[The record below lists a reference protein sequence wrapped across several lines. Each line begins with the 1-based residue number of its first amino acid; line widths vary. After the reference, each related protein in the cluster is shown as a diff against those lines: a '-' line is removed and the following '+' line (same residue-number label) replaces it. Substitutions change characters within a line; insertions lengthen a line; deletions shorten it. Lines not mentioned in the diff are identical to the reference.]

1 MDKFTQEVN
10 EAILKHKWIE
20 SEKVGK
26 DIGIINARRD
36 WLINHWGSQQ
46 LNQKYKF
53 LPITV
58 NNYIILFFR

>member
-36 WLINHWGSQQ
+36 WLINHWGRFKNYFDRKEAG
-46 LNQKYKF
+46 L
-53 LPITV
+53 ITDE
-58 NNYIILFFR
+58 